1 MTGWQTKYQYI
12 PGLQKGDPGDL
23 VVMYLKTPT
32 RWVHHAAGPSS
43 RFEHAY
49 WMVTPFDFT
58 GVADPKIAPP
68 VRRDIPARGEC
79 SERLTDKEF
88 AARLRKTLKYLQD
101 NNRPNWQTVVAE
113 NEKLLSSLEK
123 E

>member
-1 MTGWQTKYQYI
+1 
-12 PGLQKGDPGDL
+12 
-23 VVMYLKTPT
+23 
-32 RWVHHAAGPSS
+32 
-43 RFEHAY
+43 
-49 WMVTPFDFT
+49 MVTPFDFT